1 MADRKPALPETREAL
16 KVAGYEFLS
25 RSRCNGCGKT
35 IEWWRRVPGPPV
47 PVEHAWETDTMMS
60 HSAICPKREQFRKQ
74 AAVKHIIERRLSKK
88 QETEQK
94 RKEKARLKE
103 EAKGGR
109 LFE

>member
-1 MADRKPALPETREAL
+1 VKPALPETREAL
-16 KVAGYEFLS
+16 EVAGYQFS
-25 RSRCNGCGKT
+25 NRARCAGCGRT
-35 IEWWRRVPGPPV
+35 IEWWRKVPGPPT
-47 PVEHAWETDTMMS
+47 PVEEFAGVMVNHFVTCE
-60 HSAICPKREQFRKQ
+60 KREQFRKQ